1 MRKVGIMSMQRI
13 ANYGSFLQAYALKRL
28 IEEVGCNVEFVDY
41 HVGAPVITE
50 NADSKNKVV
59 RKIEKGLETFRYRA
73 PLAHKLSF
81 IRYKQSFAQKYMPLL
96 GITDEMNYNPTVDC
110 LVIGSD
116 EVFNCIQK
124 NSNVGYSLELFGKNN
139 HAKKLITYAASFG
152 NTTLEKL
159 EKYKKAN
166 EVGALLKKF
175 DAISV
180 RDANSGT
187 IVEQL
192 TGKEPVYNL
201 DPVLTYDYMN
211 CCDKIPQVQTNEKYL
226 ILYAYAGRISN
237 DEADW
242 IAVYAKKK
250 NLKVYLKHWFPCVA
264 VGYISNKYS
273 FFNTVEKKLEKVNGP
288 VLSIFLIVACFVG
301 RRFISGLDFIY
312 CFLMVYGI
320 LHFGIIANSYL
331 GRFLQFCGKKSSNM
345 WFLHCLYFGS
355 ATRNVIQPLAYFS
368 NNSIVIYFIA
378 VIELLIA
385 SIVIDEIKKATSI
398 KIKVVTQW
406 KTTK

>member
-1 MRKVGIMSMQRI
+1 MKKVGIMSMQRI
-13 ANYGSFLQAYALKRL
+13 ANYGSFLQAYALKQL
-28 IEEVGCNVEFVDY
+28 MEEVGCNVEFVDY

-59 RKIEKGLETFRYRA
+59 RKIEKGLETFQYRA

-124 NSNVGYSLELFGKNN
+124 NSNVGYSPELFGKNN

-152 NTTLEKL
+152 NTTLIKL

-180 RDANSGT
+180 RDTNSGT

-211 CCDKIPQVQTNEKYL
+211 CCDKIPRVQTNEKYL

-242 IAVYAKKK
+242 IAAYAKKK
-250 NLKVYLKHWFPCVA
+250 NLKVYAIGGIQKCA
-264 VGYISNKYS
+264 D
-273 FFNTVEKKLEKVNGP
+273 
-288 VLSIFLIVACFVG
+288 
-301 RRFISGLDFIY
+301 RFEVCSPFE
-312 CFLMVYGI
+312 V
-320 LHFGIIANSYL
+320 
-331 GRFLQFCGKKSSNM
+331 
-345 WFLHCLYFGS
+345 
-355 ATRNVIQPLAYFS
+355 LAYFRNAEEVITDTFHGS
-368 NNSIVIYFIA
+368 IFSVITHRPFTTLIRKSVGNSYGN
-378 VIELLIA
+378 EEKLSDLLNRLGLT
-385 SIVIDEIKKATSI
+385 ERM
-398 KIKVVTQW
+398 
-406 KTTK
+406 TTKVEETEHINQQPIDYEKVDDVLQKQREIAKAYLCQSIGE

>member
-1 MRKVGIMSMQRI
+1 MKKVGIMSMQRI
-13 ANYGSFLQAYALKRL
+13 ANYGSFLQAYALKQL
-28 IEEVGCNVEFVDY
+28 MEEVGCNVEFVDI
-41 HVGAPVITE
+41 PVITE

-59 RKIEKGLETFRYRA
+59 RKIEKGLETFQYRA

-124 NSNVGYSLELFGKNN
+124 NSNVGYSPELFGKNN

-152 NTTLEKL
+152 NTTLIKL

-180 RDANSGT
+180 RDTNSGT

-211 CCDKIPQVQTNEKYL
+211 CCDKIPRVQTNEKYL

-242 IAVYAKKK
+242 IAAYAKKK
-250 NLKVYLKHWFPCVA
+250 NLKVYAIGGIQKCA
-264 VGYISNKYS
+264 DR
-273 FFNTVEKKLEKVNGP
+273 
-288 VLSIFLIVACFVG
+288 FVDCSP
-301 RRFISGLDFIY
+301 FE
-312 CFLMVYGI
+312 V
-320 LHFGIIANSYL
+320 
-331 GRFLQFCGKKSSNM
+331 
-345 WFLHCLYFGS
+345 
-355 ATRNVIQPLAYFS
+355 LAYFRNAEEVITDTFHGS
-368 NNSIVIYFIA
+368 IFSVITHRPFATLIRKSVGNSYGN
-378 VIELLIA
+378 EEKLSDLLNRLGLT
-385 SIVIDEIKKATSI
+385 ERM
-398 KIKVVTQW
+398 
-406 KTTK
+406 TTKVEETEHINQQPIDYEKVDDVLQKQREIAKAYLCQSIGE

>member
-13 ANYGSFLQAYALKRL
+13 ANYGSFLQAYALKQL

-41 HVGAPVITE
+41 HVGAPVIAE

-96 GITDEMNYNPTVDC
+96 RITDEMNYNPTVDC

-124 NSNVGYSLELFGKNN
+124 NTNVGYSPELFGKDN
-139 HAKKLITYAASFG
+139 HAKRLITYAASFG

-159 EKYKKAN
+159 EKYQKAD
-166 EVGALLKKF
+166 EVGALLQKF
-175 DAISV
+175 DAVSV

-187 IVEQL
+187 IVKQL

-211 CCDKIPQVQTNEKYL
+211 CCDKIPQLRADEKYL
-226 ILYAYAGRISN
+226 ILYAYAGRISKPVS
-237 DEADW
+237 DDA
-242 IAVYAKKK
+242 
-250 NLKVYLKHWFPCVA
+250 LFC
-264 VGYISNKYS
+264 NK
-273 FFNTVEKKLEKVNGP
+273 
-288 VLSIFLIVACFVG
+288 
-301 RRFISGLDFIY
+301 
-312 CFLMVYGI
+312 
-320 LHFGIIANSYL
+320 
-331 GRFLQFCGKKSSNM
+331 CGAQ
-345 WFLHCLYFGS
+345 L
-355 ATRNVIQPLAYFS
+355 
-368 NNSIVIYFIA
+368 
-378 VIELLIA
+378 
-385 SIVIDEIKKATSI
+385 
-398 KIKVVTQW
+398 
-406 KTTK
+406 

>member
-13 ANYGSFLQAYALKRL
+13 VNYGSFLQAYALKQL
-28 IEEVGCNVEFVDY
+28 IEEFDCKVEFVDY

-50 NADSKNKVV
+50 NADSKNKFV
-59 RKIEKGLETFRYRA
+59 RKVEKGLETFQYQA
-73 PLAHKLSF
+73 PFAHKLSF
-81 IRYKQSFAQKYMPLL
+81 IRYKQSFPQKYMPLL
-96 GITDEMNYNPTVDC
+96 EMTDEMNYNPTLDC

-124 NSNVGYSLELFGKNN
+124 NSNVGYSLELFGKDN
-139 HAKKLITYAASFG
+139 HAKRLLTYAASFG

-180 RDANSGT
+180 RDTNSGT

-242 IAVYAKKK
+242 IAAYAKKK
-250 NLKVYLKHWFPCVA
+250 NLKVYAIGGIQKCA
-264 VGYISNKYS
+264 D
-273 FFNTVEKKLEKVNGP
+273 
-288 VLSIFLIVACFVG
+288 
-301 RRFISGLDFIY
+301 RFEVCSPFE
-312 CFLMVYGI
+312 V
-320 LHFGIIANSYL
+320 
-331 GRFLQFCGKKSSNM
+331 
-345 WFLHCLYFGS
+345 
-355 ATRNVIQPLAYFS
+355 LAYFGNAEEVITDTFHGS
-368 NNSIVIYFIA
+368 IFSVITHRPFTTLIRKSVGNSYGN
-378 VIELLIA
+378 EEKLGDLLNRLGLT
-385 SIVIDEIKKATSI
+385 ERM
-398 KIKVVTQW
+398 
-406 KTTK
+406 TTKVEETEHINQQPIDYEKVDDVLQKQREIAKAYLCQSIGE

>member
-1 MRKVGIMSMQRI
+1 MKKVGIMSMQRI
-13 ANYGSFLQAYALKRL
+13 ANYGSFLQAYALKQL
-28 IEEVGCNVEFVDY
+28 MEEVGCNVEFVDY

-59 RKIEKGLETFRYRA
+59 RKIEKGLETFQYRA

-110 LVIGSD
+110 LVIGSA

-124 NSNVGYSLELFGKNN
+124 NSNVGYSPELFGKNN

-152 NTTLEKL
+152 NTTLIKL

-180 RDANSGT
+180 RDTNSGT

-211 CCDKIPQVQTNEKYL
+211 CCDKIPRVQTNEKYL

-242 IAVYAKKK
+242 IAAYAKKK
-250 NLKVYLKHWFPCVA
+250 NLKVYAIGGIQKCA
-264 VGYISNKYS
+264 DR
-273 FFNTVEKKLEKVNGP
+273 
-288 VLSIFLIVACFVG
+288 FVDCSP
-301 RRFISGLDFIY
+301 FE
-312 CFLMVYGI
+312 V
-320 LHFGIIANSYL
+320 
-331 GRFLQFCGKKSSNM
+331 
-345 WFLHCLYFGS
+345 
-355 ATRNVIQPLAYFS
+355 LAYFRNAEEVITDTFHGS
-368 NNSIVIYFIA
+368 IFSVITHRPFATLIRKSVGNSYGN
-378 VIELLIA
+378 EEKLSDLLNRLGLT
-385 SIVIDEIKKATSI
+385 ERM
-398 KIKVVTQW
+398 
-406 KTTK
+406 TTKVEETEHINQQPIDYEKVDDVLQKQREIAKAYLCQSIGE